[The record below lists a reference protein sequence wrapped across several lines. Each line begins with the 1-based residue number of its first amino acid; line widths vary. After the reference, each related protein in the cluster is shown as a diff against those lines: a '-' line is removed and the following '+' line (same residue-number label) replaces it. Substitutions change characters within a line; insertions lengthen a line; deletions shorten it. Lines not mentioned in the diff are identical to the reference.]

1 MPQAPLLTGQDI
13 AEAEGAVT
21 GLLEQTLAKT
31 GTTTRPQY
39 IALRVLVA
47 RGPWASPRELHE
59 FLAGQRQLGLTE
71 TGAAGLLASLED
83 QGLATGTA
91 AAGPGPAEATEAGAA
106 LLARLNAAIAPTTQA
121 LYAGFDPDDLAITH
135 RVLTQVIE
143 RAGQL
148 QA

>member
-21 GLLEQTLAKT
+21 RLLEQTLAKT

-71 TGAAGLLASLED
+71 TAAAGLLASL
-83 QGLATGTA
+83 
-91 AAGPGPAEATEAGAA
+91 
-106 LLARLNAAIAPTTQA
+106 NAAVAPTTQA
-121 LYAGFDPDDLAITH
+121 LYAGFDPDDLATTH

>member
-1 MPQAPLLTGQDI
+1 
-13 AEAEGAVT
+13 VT
-21 GLLEQTLAKT
+21 RLLEQTLAKT
-31 GTTTRPQY
+31 GATTSPEY

-71 TGAAGLLASLED
+71 TAAAELLASLED
-83 QGLATGTA
+83 QGLASGTA
-91 AAGPGPAEATEAGAA
+91 AACSGPAEATEAGAA
-106 LLARLNAAIAPTTQA
+106 LLARLNAAVAPTTQA
-121 LYAGFDPDDLAITH
+121 LYAGFEPDDLAITH